1 MFKLFPIDDDFY
13 TNRFLCSADDGGD
26 GDGGGGNSNAS
37 GGESGASEGDKGDS
51 GASGNDSGD
60 STDNEGSQSFNWKD
74 GITSE
79 DGKKFAE
86 GSTDINHL
94 VDRAVDMRKQLSTA
108 VIPPAKDADEAAI
121 ASWRKKIDVPEAASD
136 YTIAM
141 PEGVDKTDIDI
152 QFHENISKVFHD
164 KNVPRE
170 TVKALNDMWNDHAV
184 ALQKVST
191 EAHADYAEE
200 SSKTLKKEWGADY
213 DKNLEIANRAM
224 EKFYGEDFEEFRH
237 VKTEQG
243 TNLADSPMQLKYFAR
258 LGTEFMESGGLTPFQ
273 SAADRES
280 AAEEISDLRKK
291 ASDASARGDSKEAN
305 RLFVREQD
313 LIKKTQGG
321 KSIVGADGRA
331 A

>member
-1 MFKLFPIDDDFY
+1 MPRLFPKYDDLY
-13 TNRFLCSADDGGD
+13 TNKFLCSADDGAD
-26 GDGGGGNSNAS
+26 SDASGG
-37 GGESGASEGDKGDS
+37 GGESGDGDDGGKAAADDAGGDGDKAG
-51 GASGNDSGD
+51 SGD
-60 STDNEGSQSFNWKD
+60 GGAETLNWKD

-108 VIPPAKDADEAAI
+108 IIPLAKDADEAAI
-121 ASWRKKIDVPEAASD
+121 ASYRKRIDVPEAASD
-136 YTIAM
+136 YTLEM
-141 PEGVDKTDIDI
+141 PEGIEKTDIDT

-170 TVKALNDMWNDHAV
+170 TVKALNEMWNDHAV
-184 ALQKVST
+184 ALQKTST
-191 EAHADYAEE
+191 EAHEDYAEE
-200 SSKTLKKEWGADY
+200 SSKALKKEWGTDY

-258 LGTEFMESGGLTPFQ
+258 LGSEFMESGGLTPFQ
-273 SAADRES
+273 SAADKES

-305 RLFVREQD
+305 RLFAREQD
-313 LIKKTQGG
+313 LIKKTQSG